1 MARLAGA
8 SVLVSS
14 GTLLAGISVGE
25 VAVTAGALF
34 YLTSSALAVAS
45 FFLLIELVERGRV
58 VGADVLAVT
67 REAFGEED
75 ADPDEDEEVGV
86 AIPAT
91 MAILGMTF
99 MGCAL
104 LLAGLPPLSGFL
116 AKFAILAPLLPPGS
130 GEIGRASCRERV
142 GS

>member
-75 ADPDEDEEVGV
+75 ADPDEDEEVR
-86 AIPAT
+86 
-91 MAILGMTF
+91 
-99 MGCAL
+99 
-104 LLAGLPPLSGFL
+104 SE
-116 AKFAILAPLLPPGS
+116 K
-130 GEIGRASCRERV
+130 RRV
-142 GS
+142 GTEWVSTGRS